1 MHRFVTEYY
10 KNPVAVNDLGYVA
23 FKNNNYVLDLVG
35 LASIEVQNLKRNTN
49 SPSWMNKVADS
60 HNVKFAMIYDK
71 WFKELPPNWH
81 KVAELYLS
89 KIKMAPAESVVA
101 FYILDNRIVREVISQ
116 LKRFKKSLPR
126 SAKLI
131 TWE

>member
-1 MHRFVTEYY
+1 
-10 KNPVAVNDLGYVA
+10 
-23 FKNNNYVLDLVG
+23 
-35 LASIEVQNLKRNTN
+35 
-49 SPSWMNKVADS
+49 MNKVADS